1 LSHERLAAALS
12 LAGRCIA
19 AAIFLGMLRG
29 GAFADELYGKIDP
42 SLLQNGWTGD
52 VEVIVM
58 LRQQADLRGAR
69 FLSTKDE
76 KGAFVLDALRS
87 TAELSQS
94 SVLAVLEARRA
105 PHRAFWVANAV
116 WVRGNR
122 SLVEE
127 LAARGD
133 VLHVHANPSV
143 RFEGPVGPAVAAPS
157 APAAIESGVSQI
169 HAPDV
174 WALGFTGQGVVAG
187 GADTG
192 YQWDHPA
199 LKPHYRGW
207 LGSSADHNYSWHDAI
222 HSSSGICGANASAP
236 CDDNGHGTHTM
247 GTLVGD
253 DGSGNQIGVAP
264 GAKWVGCRNMD
275 AGVGT
280 PATYMECLQWF
291 IAPTDL
297 SDQNPEPSMA
307 PDVINNSWGCTTG
320 EGCTDP
326 TILQT
331 AVESVRAAGIEVVT
345 SAGNGGPSCSTVA
358 EPPAIYAA
366 AFSVG
371 ATNSTDTLAGFSSRG
386 PVTADGSNRLKPDA
400 SAPGV
405 SVRSSYTGSTYAV
418 LSGTSMAAPH
428 AAGVAAL
435 FLSANPQLRGD
446 PTAIETFIIQ
456 NCAPVTVSP
465 EQTCGGTPSGSTPN
479 NSSGWGRVDA
489 LATLC
494 ASAPQPAEL
503 AVDAAGNG
511 VWEPGENVEVSPSL
525 YNFCSPALALTGAF
539 SNLSGPPGATYS
551 ITDPAGDYGSIAH
564 GVLVSCVATN
574 DCYSVSVDD
583 PAARPAAHW
592 DATVHEFLSN
602 GRAFDWTLHIG
613 KSFAD
618 VPTSSLFYPFVENIF
633 HNDVT
638 LGCGGGNYC
647 PTTATLRKQMAVFV
661 LKAKEGATYVPP
673 PGIGIFVD
681 VPSSDPFAPWI
692 EELYRRG
699 VVAGCGAGPAYCP
712 GSAVLRQQMAVFLL
726 KTLLGSAYTPP
737 ACTGVFAD
745 VPCTNPF
752 APWIEDLFQRG
763 IAAGCGGDDFCPGN
777 ATTRGQMAPFLAKT
791 YKLLTY
797 GP

>member
-1 LSHERLAAALS
+1 MHLAPEMAA
-12 LAGRCIA
+12 RIRPRIVIA
-19 AAIFLGMLRG
+19 LLLGMLCGRASAG
-29 GAFADELYGKIDP
+29 EIYGKVDP
-42 SLLQNGWTGD
+42 WVLEKARAGD
-52 VEVIVM
+52 VEFLVM
-58 LRQQADLRGAR
+58 LRRQADLRGSR
-69 FLSTKDE
+69 GLPTKDE
-76 KGAFVLDALRS
+76 KGAFVLDALRY
-87 TAELSQS
+87 TAELAQAP
-94 SVLAVLEARRA
+94 VLDLLEARGA
-105 PHRAFWVANAV
+105 PHRAFWAANAI

-122 SLVEE
+122 RLVEE

-133 VLHVHANPSV
+133 VFHVYANPQV
-143 RFEGPVGPAVAAPS
+143 RFEGPVGPAATAPS
-157 APAAIESGVSQI
+157 APASIEWNVSQI

-199 LKPHYRGW
+199 LQPHYRGW
-207 LGSSADHNYSWHDAI
+207 SGSSADHNYSWHDAI
-222 HSSSGICGANASAP
+222 HSSSGICGADAPAP
-236 CDDNGHGTHTM
+236 CDDQGHGTHTM
-247 GTLVGD
+247 GSLVGD
-253 DGSGNQIGVAP
+253 DGAGNQIGVAP
-264 GAKWVGCRNMD
+264 GAKWIGCRSMD
-275 AGVGT
+275 GGIGT
-280 PATYMECLQWF
+280 PTTYTECLQWF

-297 SDQNPEPSMA
+297 SNQNPEPSMA
-307 PDVINNSWGCTTG
+307 PDVVNLSWSCPAS

-326 TILQT
+326 TVLQT
-331 AVESVRAAGIEVVT
+331 IVESVRSAGIEVVAAT
-345 SAGNGGPSCSTVA
+345 GNGGPTCSTVA
-358 EPPAIYAA
+358 DPPGIYAA

-371 ATNSTDTLAGFSSRG
+371 ATNATDTLAGFSSRG
-386 PVTADGSNRLKPDA
+386 PVTADGSNRLKPDV

-405 SVRSSYTGSTYAV
+405 SVRSSYPTNTYTV

-428 AAGVAAL
+428 AAGVTAL

-446 PTAIETFIIQ
+446 PTAIETFVIQ

-479 NSSGWGRVDA
+479 NSAGWGRVDA
-489 LATLC
+489 LAALC

-511 VWEPGENVEVSPSL
+511 VWEPGETVEVSPSL

-539 SNLSGPPGATYS
+539 SNLTGPAGATYS
-551 ITDPAGDYGSIAH
+551 ITDPAGDYGSIGH
-564 GVLVSCVATN
+564 GILVSCVATN
-574 DCYSVSVDD
+574 DCYSISVDD

-613 KSFAD
+613 ESFAD
-618 VPTSSLFYPFVENIF
+618 VPTSNLFYPFVENVF

-638 LGCGGGNYC
+638 LGCGSGNYC
-647 PTTATLRKQMAVFV
+647 PTTPTLRKQMAVFV
-661 LKAKEGATYVPP
+661 LKARERGSYMPP
-673 PGIGIFVD
+673 PAIGIFVD

-699 VVAGCGAGPAYCP
+699 VVAGCGAGPTYCP
-712 GSAVLRQQMAVFLL
+712 NNAVLRQQMAVFLV
-726 KTLLGSAYTPP
+726 KTLLGSGYTPP

-745 VPCTNPF
+745 VPCSNPF

-763 IAAGCGGDDFCPGN
+763 IAAGCGGGDFCPGA
-777 ATTRGQMAPFLAKT
+777 ATTRAQMAPFLVKT
-791 YKLLTY
+791 YGLLTY